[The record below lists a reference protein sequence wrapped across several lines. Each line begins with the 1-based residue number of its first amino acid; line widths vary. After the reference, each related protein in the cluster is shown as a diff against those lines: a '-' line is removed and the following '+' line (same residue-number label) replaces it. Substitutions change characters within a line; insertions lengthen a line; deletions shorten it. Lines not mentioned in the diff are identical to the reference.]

1 MHITIYICKYLYIY
15 VYDIYIYIYIY
26 VFMYV
31 SNLIRFLGVFA
42 N

>member
-1 MHITIYICKYLYIY
+1 MHITIYIYANIY
-15 VYDIYIYIYIY
+15 VYDIYMY
-26 VFMYV
+26 VCMYV